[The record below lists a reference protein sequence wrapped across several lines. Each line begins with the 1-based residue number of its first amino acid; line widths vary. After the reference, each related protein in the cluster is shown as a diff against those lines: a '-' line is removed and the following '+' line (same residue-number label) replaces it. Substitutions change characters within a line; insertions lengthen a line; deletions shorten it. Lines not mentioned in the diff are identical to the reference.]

1 MRRVK
6 SIVYVAMSVAAM
18 GVVYATNTTLS
29 INNNAVGKPGA
40 DFVKQV
46 DDSTDGYIRA
56 LRNGSTADFDS
67 LSLAVFINQTANIEK
82 KIDILIDEMRKNNA
96 YLARAQ
102 LTARPTISVQSK

>member
-1 MRRVK
+1 MKRAK
-6 SIVYVAMSVAAM
+6 AILLLATLVAAM

-46 DDSTDGYIRA
+46 DDSTDGYI
-56 LRNGSTADFDS
+56 RNGSTADFDS

>member
-1 MRRVK
+1 MRGVK
-6 SIVYVAMSVAAM
+6 SVVCLAMLVAVM
-18 GVVYATNTTLS
+18 GVIYAANTTLS
-29 INNNAVGKPGA
+29 VNNNAVGKPGA
-40 DFVKQV
+40 DFIKQV

-102 LTARPTISVQSK
+102 LTARPALSVQSK